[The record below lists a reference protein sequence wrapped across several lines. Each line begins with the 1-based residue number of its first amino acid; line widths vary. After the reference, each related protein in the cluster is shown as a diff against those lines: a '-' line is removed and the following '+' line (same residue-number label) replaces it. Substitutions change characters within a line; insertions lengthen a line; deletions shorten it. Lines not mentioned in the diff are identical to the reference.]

1 MVLNE
6 YQVIGRR
13 TPSEKEPEP
22 KLYRM
27 RLFAPN
33 EVVAKSRFWYFVK
46 QQKNVKKATGQIVSV
61 TRISEPHPEVL
72 KNFAIWVRYHSRSG
86 IHNMYKEYRDT
97 RRVGAVRQLYKE
109 MASRH
114 RARWSSIHIIR
125 VDTIANSAVRRANTL
140 QYLGGKVRFPLP
152 HRVVRV
158 AKPYRKTFSAVRPNT
173 HFS

>member
-1 MVLNE
+1 MGLAE
-6 YQVIGRR
+6 FQVIGRR
-13 TPSEKEPEP
+13 TPTEKEPEP

-33 EVVAKSRFWYFVK
+33 DVVAKSRFWYFVK

-61 TRISEPHPEVL
+61 TKIAEKHPEVL

-86 IHNMYKEYRDT
+86 IHNMYKEYRDVT
-97 RRVGAVRQLYKE
+97 RVGAVRQLYKE

-140 QYLGGKVRFPLP
+140 QYLDAKIRFPLP
-152 HRVVRV
+152 HRVVKV
-158 AKPYRKTFSAVRPNT
+158 AKAYRKTFSAVRPNT